1 MLKFNCNYSSELPIF
16 TAELLPFIKS
26 DFKEDTMS
34 VQAMSPAQLKREKE
48 IARWEKEKAK
58 PKKNFYFIY
67 LVFII
72 ALIYATDEIASQIGT
87 LMKTEIANDLF
98 DSDKAAGL
106 LDMLSIFAIPFQAIG
121 LLYRPLADRWGR
133 KTFLVINTF
142 GMSFALLII
151 YLSNNIPLY
160 VIGACLVQFFI
171 PHDMH
176 VVFIMESSPSK
187 QRASIYSSIKFFANM
202 AVLLVPVLR
211 DKLMETASEWRNVYF
226 IPAIVGVV
234 TCFIALFFARETDA
248 FIDSRLRYLKMTDEE
263 REAEKLKKSAENA
276 QGGLITALKFAL
288 SHKQLRWLY
297 ITSAFVN
304 IGFIGTVSYQ
314 VILSYGYAGH
324 YVKTGM
330 FAELGKEVLNF
341 VSTGDVTAAIF
352 LFPVG
357 CAVSQVIMGFVSD
370 ASGRKSAAI
379 TTAFNCL
386 LSFVL
391 FWVGASNAWHPYIV
405 GFLCGAFVGS
415 YYSTN
420 DVLIMMVGE
429 SSPTNLRSSCMSAQ
443 FIVTAV
449 GYAFSYVVHFIVVA
463 LAGDKAIGVESLS
476 LLVPGLS
483 IALLAMMLKTRET
496 KGIDMDTVTGC
507 EWD

>member
-1 MLKFNCNYSSELPIF
+1 MK
-16 TAELLPFIKS
+16 T
-26 DFKEDTMS
+26 
-34 VQAMSPAQLKREKE
+34 AQLTPEKLSKLRNRREKE
-48 IARWEKEKAK
+48 ILRWEKEKAK
-58 PKKNFYFIY
+58 PKKNFYFVY

-106 LDMLSIFAIPFQAIG
+106 LDVLSIFAIPFQAIG

-133 KTFLVINTF
+133 KTFLIINTF

-160 VIGACLVQFFI
+160 VVGACLVQFFI

-176 VVFIMESSPSK
+176 VVYIMESSPSK
-187 QRASIYSSIKFFANM
+187 QRASVYSSIKFFANM
-202 AVLLVPVLR
+202 AVMLVPLLR
-211 DKLMETASEWRNVYF
+211 DKLMESASEWRNVYF

-234 TCFIALFFARETDA
+234 TCFIALMTARETDA
-248 FIDSRLRYLKMTDEE
+248 FIDSRLRYLRMTDEE
-263 REAEKLKKSAENA
+263 REEEKRKKSAESA
-276 QGGLITALKFAL
+276 QGGLIPALKFAF
-288 SHKQLRWLY
+288 SHKQLKWLY

-314 VILSYGYAGH
+314 VILSYGYASH
-324 YVKTGM
+324 YVNSGVI
-330 FAELGKEVLNF
+330 AGIKEALEF
-341 VSTGDVTAAIF
+341 VSTKEVTAAIF

-357 CAVSQVIMGFVSD
+357 CAISQVIMGFVSD
-370 ASGRKSAAI
+370 ALGRKPAAI
-379 TTAFNCL
+379 TTAFDCL
-386 LSFVL
+386 LTFVL
-391 FWVGASNAWHPYIV
+391 FWVGANCAWPPYVV

-449 GYAFSYVVHFIVVA
+449 GYALSYVIHFIVVA
-463 LAGDKAIGVESLS
+463 VAGDKAIGVESLS
-476 LLVPGLS
+476 LLVPGLTV
-483 IALLAMMLKTRET
+483 ALILMMLKTHDT